1 MPRPFLLAPLLISSL
16 LLAPQT
22 TIGANYDET
31 TLGDL
36 SGTTAL
42 PTTVA
47 LGAGS
52 NLVVGSAGAG
62 DFDLIHFSVPAG
74 SGLTSLTL
82 SSYVNPFNA
91 VSFIGLQAGA
101 SWTAG
106 LDFDV
111 DPTKLLGW
119 SHIAAEGSSGV
130 DADLLI
136 GMSAAPFTPGFAR
149 PLAAGEY
156 TLLIQDTDN
165 VVSYSLDFILQA
177 PSLAG
182 DFNKDGVV
190 DGDDLEQW
198 KGDFGVN
205 DESDADSDGDTDGAD
220 FLIWQR
226 AFGSS
231 AQVAPI
237 PEPAALT
244 LALVAAVS
252 AGRFRG
258 RRRNSV

>member
-1 MPRPFLLAPLLISSL
+1 M
-16 LLAPQT
+16 
-22 TIGANYDET
+22 
-31 TLGDL
+31 
-36 SGTTAL
+36 
-42 PTTVA
+42 
-47 LGAGS
+47 GS
-52 NLVVGSAGAG
+52 NLVAGSAGAG
-62 DFDLIHFSVPAG
+62 DFDLVHFSIPVG
-74 SGLTSLTL
+74 SGLTSLRL

-91 VSFIGLQAGA
+91 VSFIGLGAGT

-111 DPTKLLGW
+111 DPAKLLGW

-130 DADLLI
+130 GADLLI
-136 GMSAAPFTPGFAR
+136 GMSVAPFTPGFAR

-165 VVSYSLDFILQA
+165 VVSYSLEFMLQG

-190 DGDDLEQW
+190 DGSDLERW

-205 DESDADSDGDTDGAD
+205 QESDADSDGDTDGAD

-231 AQVAPI
+231 APVVAV
-237 PEPAALT
+237 PEPATLT
-244 LALVAAVS
+244 VAFVAVVS

-258 RRRNSV
+258 RRRRNSS